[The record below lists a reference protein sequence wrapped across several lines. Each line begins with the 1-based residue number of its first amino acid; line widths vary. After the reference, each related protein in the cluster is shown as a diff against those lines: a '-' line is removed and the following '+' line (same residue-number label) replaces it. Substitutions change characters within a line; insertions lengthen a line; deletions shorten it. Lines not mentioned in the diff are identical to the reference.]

1 MKRITA
7 ILGYTAAVL
16 TIAVAVVG
24 PLFWFGFFARA
35 AAKTSL
41 RIDPTYTGGK
51 PTLTID
57 RSTYQIV
64 VYEPVPKRAPL
75 SPTASFV
82 QIVWK
87 PASALPADI
96 SEPLDLDGD
105 GQPDCVVSFQV
116 PRNPRATLHVD
127 VKPLNTLVKPM
138 NGVSKDSFS
147 ALIARVNDTIVVRVP
162 LENSDK

>member
-1 MKRITA
+1 MKRLMA

-24 PLFWFGFFARA
+24 PLVWFGFFSRA

-41 RIDPTYTGGK
+41 RIDPMYTGGE
-51 PTLTID
+51 PARTLA
-57 RSTYQIV
+57 RETYQIV
-64 VYEPVPKRAPL
+64 IYKPVPKRAPL
-75 SPTASFV
+75 SSIGSFV

-87 PASALPADI
+87 PASALPATI

-116 PRNPRATLHVD
+116 PRNPRATLHVN
-127 VKPLNTLVKPM
+127 VKPLNALVKPM

-147 ALIARVNDTIVVRVP
+147 SLIARVNDTIVVRVP